1 MKIQKISRS
10 CYSTHALVF
19 EKYGSLDQLRLKS
32 LNLKKPSSNEVKV
45 DFIASPMNP
54 ADINQIQGVYPILP
68 NFIETEHGK
77 LAIGGNEGFAKVTE
91 VGDEVK
97 NLKVG
102 SYIFPNVNSFGTWR
116 ESAICKESDLI
127 SLNIKEDSVFDPLLA
142 AALTVNPCTA
152 YRMLLDFVTL
162 EKGDVI
168 LQNGATSGVGQA
180 VIQLAKIWGIKS
192 VNVIRNRFILF
203 DMLESPKFLLKK
215 DKQSDC
221 LKVLKNLSD
230 YNDVKIDL
238 KLEDL
243 LNPSI
248 AADSQLNTE
257 EFKFDDLRPLFSK
270 DLRTTTILVFL
281 IWSTSSLAY
290 SMFYSF
296 LPKFLISIP
305 NYFGPELDLI
315 VISLS
320 GIPGS
325 VIASKLVETE
335 LGRKGT
341 LFFSTIF
348 TSLSI
353 FFFMKVKTTIF
364 LLICNCT
371 GAFFSN
377 LMYGVIYSY
386 TPEVFPTSVRG
397 SGCGIAS
404 SLNRVM
410 GIIGPLLSGY
420 LISFGCELSMYIC
433 VIVF

>member
-1 MKIQKISRS
+1 M
-10 CYSTHALVF
+10 LVVMSMF
-19 EKYGSLDQLRLKS
+19 WPFGQVLASFFYWLSEYTQLG
-32 LNLKKPSSNEVKV
+32 
-45 DFIASPMNP
+45 I
-54 ADINQIQGVYPILP
+54 
-68 NFIETEHGK
+68 T
-77 LAIGGNEGFAKVTE
+77 T
-91 VGDEVK
+91 
-97 NLKVG
+97 
-102 SYIFPNVNSFGTWR
+102 
-116 ESAICKESDLI
+116 
-127 SLNIKEDSVFDPLLA
+127 
-142 AALTVNPCTA
+142 LTVF
-152 YRMLLDFVTL
+152 L
-162 EKGDVI
+162 
-168 LQNGATSGVGQA
+168 S
-180 VIQLAKIWGIKS
+180 
-192 VNVIRNRFILF
+192 RFILF

-270 DLRTTTILVFL
+270 DLRTLNNCF
-281 IWSTSSLAY
+281 A
-290 SMFYSF
+290 
-296 LPKFLISIP
+296 KFLISIP

-433 VIVF
+433 VIVFGLQAFLIFCLPIETRGREIN